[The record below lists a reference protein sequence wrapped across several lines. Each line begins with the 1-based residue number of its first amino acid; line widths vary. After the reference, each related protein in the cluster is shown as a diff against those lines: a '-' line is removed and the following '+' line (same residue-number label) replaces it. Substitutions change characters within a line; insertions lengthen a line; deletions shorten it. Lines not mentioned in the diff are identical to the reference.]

1 MSTLKENLQEIK
13 RQKDTYIK
21 PENIKKD
28 VTVLGVTGTYESNAG
43 VKLFETI
50 EDMNSDETAKEGDLA
65 IVYRNEIQNMKADT
79 QTQYITFPE
88 TVTLPEAFTSSSY
101 LRLRAIDMSIMF
113 DGNVELD
120 KNSFR
125 FDGFTETGMI
135 RISYSSDDG
144 ITYTRDEF
152 MGESDNLTNPVDLGT
167 LVQVE
172 TEMGEWNDSLGYFML
187 IVEPLFDGLFENKQ
201 YIDKNEVY
209 QYDISTISYSNSKL
223 NIQQSESKIITYNML
238 KPIIDKIDNSSY
250 VVFDFC
256 YIGDYWYVFPYYR
269 KGAGYTLCY
278 YDYTNNKLYYT
289 LTSKSDPNNYVDS
302 DAKIYKISK
311 DLSSIEVIL
320 QSSLKEPILIWG
332 ANPVTY
338 NKITEIPLSSESFVI
353 RYYGTEPNHLD
364 DYFSIWCG
372 DGINNGQNISKV
384 SQAQTFNYEYI
395 KKFKYMS
402 AATQFTALSEN
413 IYNAVAYGKNGIIE
427 GNITKDIS
435 NLYNDTNAE
444 IYSIV
449 QQHYETMEPR
459 ILTDTDKTIDK
470 NICIVPTKLDGTSL
484 LDTSRVTDM
493 SYLFQGCKNLR
504 LIPQID
510 TSNATNMIYMFWD
523 CNNLVTIPMIDTS
536 HITDMLRIFQNC
548 SSLVN
553 VPLLDMSNATNL
565 YGVFNNCTSL
575 VTVPQFD
582 THSAETFTDMFK
594 GCTNLQDVPLYNTLS
609 AITLSDMFSSCPS
622 LSDDS
627 LNNILTMCVNATK
640 VPTTKKTLK
649 YVGLSEEQAATCT
662 TLSNW
667 SACEAAGWTTGY

>member
-1 MSTLKENLQEIK
+1 MASLKEKSESILNDKQLNLL
-13 RQKDTYIK
+13 

-28 VTVLGVTGTYESNAG
+28 VTVLGVTGTYEGNAG

-88 TVTLPEAFTSSSY
+88 TVVLSKAFTDTAY
-101 LRLRAIDMSIMF
+101 IMLRAVDSSVMF
-113 DGNVELD
+113 DGNIQLD

-135 RISYSSDDG
+135 MVSYTSSDG
-144 ITYTRDEF
+144 ITYTREEF
-152 MGESDNLTNPVDLGT
+152 MGNSEDLTNPVDLGT

-172 TEMGEWNDSLGYFML
+172 NEMGEWNDSLGNFML
-187 IVEPLFDGLFENKQ
+187 VTAPLFDGLFENKQ

-238 KPIIDKIDNSSY
+238 KSVINKIDNSSY
-250 VVFDFC
+250 IVFDIC
-256 YIGDYWYVFPYYR
+256 YTGDYWYVFPYYHN
-269 KGAGYTLCY
+269 GASYTIYY
-278 YDYTNNKLYYT
+278 YDYTNNKFYFT
-289 LTSKSDPNNYVDS
+289 LTSKSDTYYVDS
-302 DAKIYKISK
+302 DAKIYKINK
-311 DLSSIEVIL
+311 DLSNIEVIL
-320 QSSLKEPILIWG
+320 QSSLNEPILIWG
-332 ANPVTY
+332 ANPATY
-338 NKITEIPLSSESFVI
+338 NKITEVPLNSESFMI
-353 RYYGTEPNHLD
+353 RYYDTEPNHLY
-364 DYFSIWCG
+364 DYFGILCG
-372 DGINNGQNISKV
+372 DGINNGQNISEI
-384 SQAQTFNYEYI
+384 SQTQSFNYEYI
-395 KKFKYMS
+395 KKFKYMLVS
-402 AATQFTALSEN
+402 TQFTALPEN
-413 IYNAVAYGKNGIIE
+413 IYNAIAYGKNGIIE

-582 THSAETFTDMFK
+582 THSAETFTDMFS
-594 GCTNLQDVPLYNTLS
+594 GCINLQDVPLYNTSS
-609 AITLSDMFSSCPS
+609 AITLSDMFSRCPS

-649 YVGLSEEQAATCT
+649 YVGLSEGQAQKCA
-662 TLSNW
+662 TLSNYT
-667 SACEAAGWTTGY
+667 AFTEAGWTTGY

>member
-1 MSTLKENLQEIK
+1 MASLKEKSESILSEKQLNLL
-13 RQKDTYIK
+13 

-28 VTVLGVTGTYESNAG
+28 ITVLGVTGTYEGSAG

-50 EDMNSDETAKEGDLA
+50 ENMNNDETAKEGDLA
-65 IVYRNEIQNMKADT
+65 IVYRNEIQNMKANT

-101 LRLRAIDMSIMF
+101 LRLRAVDMSIMF
-113 DGNVELD
+113 DGNIQLD
-120 KNSFR
+120 QTSFR
-125 FDGFTETGMI
+125 FDGFSESGMI
-135 RISYSSDDG
+135 RVSYSSDDG

-152 MGESDNLTNPVDLGT
+152 MGESDNLSNPVDLGT

-172 TEMGEWNDSLGYFML
+172 TEMGEWNNSLGYFML
-187 IVEPLFDGLFENKQ
+187 VVAPLFDGLFENKQ

-223 NIQQSESKIITYNML
+223 NIQQSESKIISYNML

-353 RYYGTEPNHLD
+353 RYYGTEPNHLA
-364 DYFSIWCG
+364 DYLRIWCG
-372 DGINNGQNISKV
+372 DGINNGQNISEV

-395 KKFKYMS
+395 KKFRYMS
-402 AATQFTALSEN
+402 ATTQFTALPEN
-413 IYNAVAYGKNGIIE
+413 IYNAIAYGKDGIIN
-427 GNITKDIS
+427 GNITNNVSNSFGDI
-435 NLYNDTNAE
+435 NAE
-444 IYSIV
+444 IYYKLQNV
-449 QQHYETMEPR
+449 YDNMEPR
-459 ILTDTDKTIDK
+459 VLTDDDKEINK
-470 NICIVPTKLDGTSL
+470 NIYIIPTNKDGDILLDLSSLTNARDLFSGCTNLKVIPLLNTSSITNMLYMFNSCTSLLTIPL
-484 LDTSRVTDM
+484 LDTSSVTNMNDMFNFCTSLLTISLINTSNVTTMGNMFSQCYSLTNIPLLDTNNVTNMNNMFRNCKSLISVPILNTANVTDM
-493 SYLFQGCKNLR
+493 GEMF
-504 LIPQID
+504 
-510 TSNATNMIYMFWD
+510 IYCD
-523 CNNLVTIPMIDTS
+523 
-536 HITDMLRIFQNC
+536 
-548 SSLVN
+548 
-553 VPLLDMSNATNL
+553 
-565 YGVFNNCTSL
+565 
-575 VTVPQFD
+575 
-582 THSAETFTDMFK
+582 
-594 GCTNLQDVPLYNTLS
+594 
-609 AITLSDMFSSCPS
+609 S
-622 LSDDS
+622 LSDET
-627 LNNILTMCVNATK
+627 LNNILQMCINAIKITEN
-640 VPTTKKTLK
+640 KTLK
-649 YVGLSEEQAATCT
+649 YVGLSNEQATKCT
-662 TLSNW
+662 TLSNY
-667 SACEAAGWTTGY
+667 EAFTTAGWTTGY

>member
-1 MSTLKENLQEIK
+1 MASLKEKSKSILSEKQLNLL
-13 RQKDTYIK
+13 

-28 VTVLGVTGTYESNAG
+28 ITIFGVTGTYEGSAG

-50 EDMNSDETAKEGDLA
+50 EDMNNDETAKEGDLA
-65 IVYRNEIQNMKADT
+65 IVYRNEIQDMKVDT

-88 TVTLPEAFTSSSY
+88 TVTLPEVFTSSLY
-101 LRLRAIDMSIMF
+101 LRLRAIDASIMF
-113 DGNVELD
+113 DGNIQLD
-120 KNSFR
+120 QTSFR
-125 FDGFTETGMI
+125 FDGFSESGMI
-135 RISYSSDDG
+135 RVSYSSDDG

-152 MGESDNLTNPVDLGT
+152 MNESGSLSNPVDLGT

-172 TEMGEWNDSLGYFML
+172 TEMGEWNNSLGYFML
-187 IVEPLFDGLFENKQ
+187 VVAPLFDGLFENKQ

-223 NIQQSESKIITYNML
+223 NIQQSESKIISYNML

-353 RYYGTEPNHLD
+353 RYYGTEPNHLA
-364 DYFSIWCG
+364 DYLRIWCG
-372 DGINNGQNISKV
+372 DGINNGQNISEV

-402 AATQFTALSEN
+402 AATQFTALPEN
-413 IYNAVAYGKNGIIE
+413 IYNAVAYGKNGSIM
-427 GNITKDIS
+427 GTLQNISELSKEQINLRIHIWNKFGKDNVILAPEDCS
-435 NLYNDTNAE
+435 EMMADSIVNTIPLIDTNSTTNMYRMFIRSFE
-444 IYSIV
+444 L
-449 QQHYETMEPR
+449 ETIPLINTGNVTNMASMFSECSKLNNVP
-459 ILTDTDKTIDK
+459 LLNTSNVTDMNYMFNHCRKLETIPKFDTSKVTNASYMFNYCQALQTIPELDTSSVTNMRGMFYACTELKTI
-470 NICIVPTKLDGTSL
+470 PL
-484 LDTSRVTDM
+484 LDTSSV
-493 SYLFQGCKNLR
+493 
-504 LIPQID
+504 
-510 TSNATNMIYMFWD
+510 TNMLY
-523 CNNLVTIPMIDTS
+523 LV
-536 HITDMLRIFQNC
+536 
-548 SSLVN
+548 SS
-553 VPLLDMSNATNL
+553 TN
-565 YGVFNNCTSL
+565 
-575 VTVPQFD
+575 
-582 THSAETFTDMFK
+582 K
-594 GCTNLQDVPLYNTLS
+594 
-609 AITLSDMFSSCPS
+609 

-627 LNNILTMCVNATK
+627 LNNILQMCTNAINVTE
-640 VPTTKKTLK
+640 KKTLK
-649 YVGLSEEQAATCT
+649 DIGVNQTLATKCT
-662 TLSNW
+662 TLGNYQ
-667 SACEAAGWTTGY
+667 AFIEAGWTTGY

>member
-1 MSTLKENLQEIK
+1 MASLKEKSESILSEKQLNLL
-13 RQKDTYIK
+13 

-28 VTVLGVTGTYESNAG
+28 ITVLGVTGTYEGSAG

-50 EDMNSDETAKEGDLA
+50 ENMNNDETAKEGDLA
-65 IVYRNEIQNMKADT
+65 IVYRNEIQNMKANT

-101 LRLRAIDMSIMF
+101 LRLRAVDMSIMF
-113 DGNVELD
+113 DGNIQLD
-120 KNSFR
+120 QTSFR
-125 FDGFTETGMI
+125 FDGFSESGMI
-135 RISYSSDDG
+135 RVSYSSDDG

-172 TEMGEWNDSLGYFML
+172 TEMGEWNNSLGYFML
-187 IVEPLFDGLFENKQ
+187 VVAPLFDGLFENKQ

-223 NIQQSESKIITYNML
+223 NIQQSESKIISYNML

-353 RYYGTEPNHLD
+353 RYYGTEPNHLA
-364 DYFSIWCG
+364 DYLRIWCG
-372 DGINNGQNISKV
+372 DGINNGQNISEV

-395 KKFKYMS
+395 KKFRYMS
-402 AATQFTALSEN
+402 ATTQFTALPEN
-413 IYNAVAYGKNGIIE
+413 IYNAIAYGKDGIIN
-427 GNITKDIS
+427 GNITNNVSNSFGDI
-435 NLYNDTNAE
+435 NAE
-444 IYSIV
+444 IYYKLQNV
-449 QQHYETMEPR
+449 YDNMEPR
-459 ILTDTDKTIDK
+459 VLTDDDKEINK
-470 NICIVPTKLDGTSL
+470 NIYIIPTNKDGDIL
-484 LDTSRVTDM
+484 LD
-493 SYLFQGCKNLR
+493 L
-504 LIPQID
+504 
-510 TSNATNMIYMFWD
+510 
-523 CNNLVTIPMIDTS
+523 
-536 HITDMLRIFQNC
+536 
-548 SSLVN
+548 SSLT
-553 VPLLDMSNATNL
+553 NARDL
-565 YGVFNNCTSL
+565 FS
-575 VTVPQFD
+575 
-582 THSAETFTDMFK
+582 
-594 GCTNLQDVPLYNTLS
+594 GCTNLKVIPLLNTS
-609 AITLSDMFSSCPS
+609 SITNMLYMFNICTSLLTISLINTSNVTTMGNMFSQCYSLTNIPLLDTNNVTNMNNMFRNCKSLISVPILNTANVTDMGEMFIYCDS
-622 LSDDS
+622 LSDET
-627 LNNILTMCVNATK
+627 LNNILQMCINAIKITEN
-640 VPTTKKTLK
+640 KTLK
-649 YVGLSEEQAATCT
+649 YVGLSNEQATKCT
-662 TLSNW
+662 TLSNY
-667 SACEAAGWTTGY
+667 EAFTTAGWTTGY